1 MEFYRGMN
9 IQIVK
14 FLCNNLRSGFDID
27 EAFEEIKSKIQSE
40 GKCKKESF
48 NDGEYSV
55 IDPNDMLIM
64 CILEMEINSEVFK
77 VIIHKQTY
85 EKTKNEVL
93 NTIELEISSVSNN
106 KEALYE
112 IKVKSKDILKNY
124 FKEIFILKDSQNE
137 VLCSQLYLI
146 IHIVENRFRELI
158 NKYMLRK
165 YGVKWFKN
173 NIKEEYQKKSN
184 QYVGWYN
191 RKYNDFSDIQSE
203 LFNLQTDD
211 LIEMLEKSYINQLDK
226 QTVDSITDLKNKLGK
241 DASLVF
247 NDFVVNLQNI
257 WDTEI
262 KKLLPE
268 DFKSTWAEFSNM
280 RNMIAH
286 NKPICSSLEKDIR
299 KMIEKLSAILDKFEF
314 KIESRI
320 TSLEKKEAE
329 WMEEAMYDEIFREEA
344 GIDPLPERETVLEEI
359 QEHEDIQ
366 ELFTLIED
374 FISDYKGAIEDL
386 ECCINELGDLN
397 VFEDYSIEEFKDAA
411 IELYNFL
418 GECKFSN
425 DECKIKIISIAM
437 SEPIREILM
446 EDLALKISSL
456 KFNTD
461 GIVQSDCFDEN
472 CAIFKYTNIFG
483 ETIEL
488 KSEGDIYPESGSSN
502 DITLK
507 MTFDGVSAAT
517 GGINRSY
524 GDYEINDE
532 QGYAMPITEDDLDI
546 NVQEIVEELNL
557 HFQKTISRIRKYEK
571 YISDIVYE

>member
-1 MEFYRGMN
+1 M
-9 IQIVK
+9 QIVK
-14 FLCNNLRSGFDID
+14 FLCDNLRSEFDID
-27 EAFEEIKSKIQSE
+27 EAFEEIISKIQSE

-55 IDPNDMLIM
+55 IDPNDMLVM
-64 CILEMEINSEVFK
+64 CILEIEINSEFFK

-85 EKTKNEVL
+85 EKIKNEVL
-93 NTIELEISSVSNN
+93 NTIELEISSLSNN

-137 VLCSQLYLI
+137 VLCSQLYLK

-191 RKYNDFSDIQSE
+191 RKYKDFSDIQSE

-226 QTVDSITDLKNKLGK
+226 QTVDSITDLKNKLGNN
-241 DASLVF
+241 ASLVF
-247 NDFVVNLQNI
+247 NNFAMNMQNI

-262 KKLLPE
+262 KNLLPE
-268 DFKSTWAEFSNM
+268 NFKSTWEEFSNM

-286 NKPICSSLEKDIR
+286 NKPICSSLEKDICE
-299 KMIEKLSAILDKFEF
+299 MIEKLSGILDKFELR
-314 KIESRI
+314 IESRI
-320 TSLEKKEAE
+320 TSFEKKEAE
-329 WMEEAMYDEIFREEA
+329 WMEKEMYDEILREEA
-344 GIDPLPERETVLEEI
+344 GIDPLPDRETVLEEI

-374 FISDYKGAIEDL
+374 FIYEYKGAIDEL
-386 ECCINELGDLN
+386 ECCIDELGDLN
-397 VFEDYSIEEFKDAA
+397 VFEDYSIEEFKTT
-411 IELYNFL
+411 ILELYNFL
-418 GECKFSN
+418 GECKLSK
-425 DECKIKIISIAM
+425 DECKIKIINIAM
-437 SEPIREILM
+437 SETIREIVM
-446 EDLALKISSL
+446 EDLVSKISAL

-461 GIVQSDCFDEN
+461 GIVRSDCFNEN
-472 CAIFKYTNIFG
+472 CVIFKYTNIFD

-502 DITLK
+502 DIILK
-507 MTFDGVSAAT
+507 MTFDGVNAAA

-524 GDYEINDE
+524 GEYEINDE
-532 QGYAMPITEDDLDI
+532 QGCAMPIIGDDLDI
-546 NVQEIVEELNL
+546 NVQEIIEELNL
-557 HFQKTISRIRKYEK
+557 HFQKTISRIRKYEE
-571 YISDIVYE
+571 YISHIVYK